1 MSSTFSANLKEAGF
15 AGQLI
20 AALGAVLALLTP
32 FGSGFLLAGTS
43 CLVIGIIVA
52 APDARKPGPYLAEW
66 WVLLAGA
73 GVLCLAGYGLSFV
86 ATGLGGILAA
96 VAAVISLVAVALGSP
111 PEQG

>member
-1 MSSTFSANLKEAGF
+1 MSSTFRSNLREAGF
-15 AGQLI
+15 AGQMI

-43 CLVIGIIVA
+43 CLAVGIIVA

-66 WVLLAGA
+66 WVVLASA

-96 VAAVISLVAVALGSP
+96 IAAVTSLVAVALGSP
-111 PEQG
+111 PEQA